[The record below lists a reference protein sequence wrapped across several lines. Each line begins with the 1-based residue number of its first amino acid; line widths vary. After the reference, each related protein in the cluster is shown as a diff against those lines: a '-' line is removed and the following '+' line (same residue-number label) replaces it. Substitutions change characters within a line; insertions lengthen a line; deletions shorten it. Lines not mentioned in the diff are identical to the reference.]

1 MEEFEEERIGIHKS
15 VNLHAKRLIT
25 SYYSILESCQIDI
38 TRDSILRTQVDN
50 FQVKLHN
57 DAFLHSARSLY
68 TIASDLAINWL
79 LHTPKLLDYR
89 YVEARKSDTMNLYD
103 LREKIRQNDEL
114 LDRSV

>member
-57 DAFLHSARSLY
+57 DAFVSSLKTSDSLASLSQESVHNSLGSGYKLASSHAKVARL
-68 TIASDLAINWL
+68 
-79 LHTPKLLDYR
+79 P
-89 YVEARKSDTMNLYD
+89 
-103 LREKIRQNDEL
+103 LRGGSEERHYE
-114 LDRSV
+114 SVRFEGED